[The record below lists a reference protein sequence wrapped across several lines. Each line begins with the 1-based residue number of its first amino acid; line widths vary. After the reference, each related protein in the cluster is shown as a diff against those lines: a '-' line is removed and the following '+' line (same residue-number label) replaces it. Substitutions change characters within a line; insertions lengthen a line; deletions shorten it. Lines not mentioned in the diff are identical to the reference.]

1 MLVYLIMYFIL
12 IIFFKFINTKKINLF
27 DILLII
33 MLILVSGLRYAI
45 GTDYMM
51 YKSFYFNVNL
61 PNAEKVETGFKILI
75 NIVKNV
81 FGYKFWYFFVICA
94 AISIIPI
101 YYVIKKKS
109 KYPAFT
115 LIMFVSMGFYTLSF
129 NMVRQFVA
137 IAICIIALEFIY
149 RKNFIAYVFTIIF
162 ASFFHITALIM
173 IPAYF
178 IGIGDFKSNTL
189 LKIFIIELF
198 VGILFN
204 PIFNFL
210 VSHISQYAMYAKYGG
225 TTPGIGTYL
234 LGGIYLF
241 LIFVQIKFYEKF
253 VKNEFEKCCLN
264 LSILA
269 VPFIVF
275 SIYNVLF
282 ARIIYYFLIPALIP
296 FSNILNFFKI
306 KRTQKAFNVF
316 IIMLLLVVYILN
328 IVSFN
333 GVFPYKSVIGKKFIL
348 F

>member
-129 NMVRQFVA
+129 NMVRQFIA
-137 IAICIIALEFIY
+137 IAICMCAIEFINK
-149 RKNFIAYVFTIIF
+149 KNFLAYVLTIVC

-178 IGIGDFKSNTL
+178 MGTKDFNSKTL
-189 LKIFIIELF
+189 LKICVCGLLAG
-198 VGILFN
+198 VLYT

-210 VSHISQYAMYAKYGG
+210 VSHISQYAMYAKYKV
-225 TTPGIGTYL
+225 TSPGIGTYL
-234 LGGIYLF
+234 LSAIYLL
-241 LIFVQIKFYEKF
+241 LIFIQVKFYDMF
-253 VKNEFEKCCLN
+253 AKNEFEKICLK
-264 LSILA
+264 LSVLA

-275 SIYNVLF
+275 SIYNILF
-282 ARIIYYFLIPALIP
+282 ARLIYYFLIPALIP
-296 FSNILNFFKI
+296 FANVLDFFKV
-306 KRTQKAFNVF
+306 KRTQKAINVLMF
-316 IIMLLLVVYILN
+316 FGGIMLYALN
-328 IVSFN
+328 IIFFN
-333 GVFPYKSVIGKKFIL
+333 GVLPYNSILGKKFGL